1 MKLGEWQTLTVVKI
15 LDFGAYLA
23 ADRGADSERVLLPKA
38 QVPKGT
44 KLYDE
49 IAVFL
54 YRDSKDRPIATTR
67 TPKLTLHGLAVLRV
81 KQVTKIG
88 AFLDWGL
95 EKDLF
100 LPYKEQAAGHK
111 EQNANKAQGGR
122 HKEQISRPDRGQTS
136 RLDREPIRQ
145 PADSLKKGDEILVTM
160 YIDKSG
166 RLCASQRNLYHLLR
180 TDPPCAIGDIVE
192 ARVYE
197 FGHDFGTFL
206 AVDDQYSAMIP
217 ASEDCSDLRI
227 GQVISARITGIK
239 PDGKVDLTRREKAHL
254 QIDRDAQTVLALIE
268 SYGGHLPFNDK
279 ASPERI
285 MREAH
290 MSKGAFK
297 RAVGHLYKERRIV
310 ITPEGIDKA

>member
-38 QVPKGT
+38 QVPEGT
-44 KLYDE
+44 KLHDE
-49 IAVFL
+49 VSVFI

-67 TPKLTLHGLAVLRV
+67 TPKLTLHGLAALRV

-100 LPYKEQAAGHK
+100 LPYKQ
-111 EQNANKAQGGR
+111 Q
-122 HKEQISRPDRGQTS
+122 
-136 RLDREPIRQ
+136 IRQ
-145 PADSLKKGDEILVTM
+145 PAGPLQKGDEVLVTM
-160 YIDKSG
+160 YVDKSG

-180 TDPPCAIGDIVE
+180 TDPPCAIGDVVS

-206 AVDDQYSAMIP
+206 AVRDCYSAMIP

-227 GQVISARITGIK
+227 GQVVQARVTAIK

-268 SYGGHLPFNDK
+268 TYGGHLPFNDK

-285 MREAH
+285 MQEAH

-297 RAVGHLYKERRIV
+297 RAVGHLYKERIV
-310 ITPEGIDKA
+310 QITPDGIFKIK